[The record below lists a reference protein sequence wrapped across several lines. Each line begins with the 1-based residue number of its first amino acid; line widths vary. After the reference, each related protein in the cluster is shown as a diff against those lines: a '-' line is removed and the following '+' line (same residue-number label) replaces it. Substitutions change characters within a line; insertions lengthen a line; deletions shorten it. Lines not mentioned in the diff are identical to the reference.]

1 MYAAGLAAVEP
12 RVVVRRLTF
21 LPDGVRFHDEEL
33 RPSGKFVLV
42 ALGKAGPGLAA
53 AFLAATLRPPDTAF
67 VLAPDGVEAPS
78 SVAPFLRLASH
89 PVADLRGEHA
99 TLELLDL
106 LAGLSRDDGVL
117 VLLSGG
123 ASALLA
129 APLPHI
135 NRTEIAD
142 LTVAL
147 LRAGTPIGELN
158 TVRKHLLAAAG
169 GRLAAACPAA
179 VLGLALS
186 DVSGDEPSLIASGPV
201 TADPTTFAEA
211 RAVLARRGVEGR
223 FPEIVRFLDAG
234 VSGLVD
240 ETPKPGDPRLSR
252 ARTRLLAGNR
262 DALAAA
268 SAYAREVGFVSHI
281 LTTVLHGEAREVGS
295 ALGALARAV
304 GSAEPLALFAGGETT
319 VTVVGQG
326 CGGRNLEL
334 ALAAARR
341 LAGSDERCLLAAATD
356 GVDGASPAA
365 GAVVDGGTIE
375 RAVARGRD
383 PEGDLA
389 ANDSWGFFAGSR
401 EAIVTGVTGTNVAD
415 LVVVLAAG
423 KPSEA
428 LPLTSALSLTTPPPP
443 H

>member
-1 MYAAGLAAVEP
+1 MTQLSDLARQMYAAGLAAVEP

-99 TLELLDL
+99 TLELLDI

-334 ALAAARR
+334 ALAAA
-341 LAGSDERCLLAAATD
+341 TD